1 MELSTISPL
10 TAAPLSHPAPARPPR
25 ANTGHRFVL
34 VNHRTPLM
42 RKSRSLAPAVLP
54 VWRCSAAAWAE
65 SKTVSH
71 RARAHAGQLGARGRW
86 LPRRARAFRAEQGSA
101 LNLHK

>member
-1 MELSTISPL
+1 TISPS
-10 TAAPLSHPAPARPPR
+10 TAAPLNHPELVRLPPASNVR
-25 ANTGHRFVL
+25 RFAL

-42 RKSRSLAPAVLP
+42 RKSRSLAPSVLRA
-54 VWRCSAAAWAE
+54 WRCSAAAWAE